1 MIVSIGEASMASD
14 KPSSKAL
21 FTAWKLAQ
29 MGYSSMYAGPIAGD
43 EEGMKILEFLIDN
56 CVFFDPVFCKEEKFS
71 KEKLE
76 SIFDLND
83 DIDVVVLSGECLKDK
98 AIINTLY
105 EVLSTKKGAKI
116 YLNAT
121 DNPQLAE
128 SELAG
133 ICCKVRTKADE
144 DEEYDARVVAGLQ
157 NGAKEV

>member
-1 MIVSIGEASMASD
+1 MIVSIGEASMVSD
-14 KPSSKAL
+14 KPTSAAL

-43 EEGMKILEFLIDN
+43 EQGMKILEFLIDN

-76 SIFDLND
+76 SIFELND

-98 AIINTLY
+98 TITNTLY
-105 EVLSTKKGAKI
+105 EVLRTKKGTKI

-133 ICCKVRTKADE
+133 ICCKVRTEADKDE
-144 DEEYDARVVAGLQ
+144 DYDARVAAGLQ